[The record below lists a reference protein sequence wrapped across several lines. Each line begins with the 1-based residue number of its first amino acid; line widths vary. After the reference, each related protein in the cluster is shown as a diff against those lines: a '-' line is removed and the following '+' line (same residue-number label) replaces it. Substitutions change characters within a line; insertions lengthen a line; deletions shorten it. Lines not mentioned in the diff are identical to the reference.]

1 MKKTILCLIP
11 IFLITCG
18 CFFNNKKLTC
28 TTQETYDDIDT
39 KITIVTYFKK
49 GKATSSSAKAVMTF
63 ESEEKAQAYYDSS
76 EDDKTGMTVEG
87 KNLIV
92 VTEQEFE
99 KEDEAKNRNETKI
112 YFENSGYKCK

>member
-1 MKKTILCLIP
+1 MKKTILCILP

-49 GKATSSSAKAVMTF
+49 GKAASSSAKAIMTF

-76 EDDKTGMTVEG
+76 EDDKANMTVEG
-87 KNLIV
+87 NKLIV
-92 VTEQEFE
+92 VTEQEIE
-99 KEDEAKNRNETKI
+99 KEVAKNRNETKI